1 MANRGFL
8 RPVSVQEPPQGD
20 FKYLPVVIIKEAA
33 TAAELEVL
41 LNLGSVVQSEETD
54 WFWVIERID
63 YEVAVL
69 QPMIGGNPAILSYS
83 ALVHATQVIK
93 N

>member
-8 RPVSVQEPPQGD
+8 KPRSVNEPPQGD
-20 FKYLPVVIIKEAA
+20 FLYLPVVVIKEAA
-33 TAAELEVL
+33 TAAELEAL
-41 LNLGSVVQSEETD
+41 LNIGANGQSLDTD

-63 YEVAVL
+63 YEVVVVKPEVGMNPAVL
-69 QPMIGGNPAILSYS
+69 LYS

>member
-8 RPVSVQEPPQGD
+8 RPRSVNEPPQGD
-20 FKYLPVVIIKEAA
+20 YIYIPVVIIKEAA

-41 LNLGSVVQSEETD
+41 LNLGATGQSLDTD